1 LTEIQTKREL
11 EQLANEL
18 AILQEIAIDLSSGL
32 ELPEVLNK
40 AVNYAARLTNADGGF
55 VFLYEKN
62 KLTEFHPFNLPSYY
76 PWMPDLHTY
85 IYQRVFSSKQTEII
99 EDYQRDIRAD
109 EKLKKSGLTSMMVVP
124 ILSGADLLGLME
136 LLQFDPGKKFSEQDA
151 RVLEILTRHA
161 AITIENA
168 RYLKNI
174 RAEASFRKVL
184 SDFSADINSSLE
196 LRQVLYKFC
205 ERTVQLFELGG
216 GYISLADREKRR
228 LDAGAAYG
236 LGARDFLKLSVPL
249 TSPLVAARVA
259 HTKKTLVANDF
270 GKKEHLRTFLAPL
283 KPKSAM
289 FVPLLLEGSLL
300 GVAVLMD
307 LEDPEKFDR
316 ELVAKIETLAGP
328 ATTAIRN
335 AQLYE
340 AEAKSKSF
348 ISSIFH
354 NLPAI
359 AVVLSVPDYRILETN
374 ERMKTLVGEKR
385 KLTGRYAWDL
395 WPELSREEIGNWL
408 NGIVDSKE
416 PFESRDREIN
426 LPGRGRTRWDF
437 IVTPNLSPM
446 SEDVETITLLATET
460 TEEFRLRNALEEAMT
475 AEHNRR
481 EELEAVIS
489 GMNAGVSIYD
499 AEGKPVFFN
508 EFTRKMVEDEKIKT
522 RSAEE
527 QHRLYKTRDARTGE
541 ELSGEDIPFARALRE
556 KFSQMEVMIRT
567 GKGNERFLSVS
578 GASLKDKSGGTLGV
592 VLVSHDVTPLRQAQ
606 KKLESSLR
614 TTEILLGASKALT
627 SSLSL
632 KSILDKLAGLVC
644 DVAGCSRVGIA
655 LHEPHTDEFVVVCA
669 KGIPATG
676 IGQRSKVSEWGEG
689 FRRAY
694 EAGRPFVLDCSDA
707 SLNEAAQRIM
717 TVGKLRL
724 LLILPFK
731 SKKGIIGHAYA
742 DEPGRML
749 APSATEIKLLES
761 IAGQAA
767 VAIEKASLYESEI
780 KRAKQLEELQRFVV
794 QISKEKEP
802 GRITRVLCESA
813 RKLLGCRTGIV
824 SLLMDGQWSWPY
836 FSKAK
841 DFPHECTLART
852 EVELP
857 VSGRPYCEMMET
869 KKPLRMVDVFT
880 HPLSKGLP
888 HGHVP
893 LRGLLGVPL
902 LGSHGEFLGQLM
914 LSDKADGGYFTEDDE
929 SLLVTLARQTS
940 IALEKAQA
948 YQREHRVATVLQE
961 SLLTEPSAHP
971 ELEVSLLYRA
981 ATDVGKVGGD
991 FYDFFDLE
999 EDLTAVIVGDI
1010 AGKGIQAAALTAMA
1024 KNFVR
1029 AYAFE
1034 DCKPATVLARTNRA
1048 LCSQVKSPDF
1058 VSLIYGLFDRK
1069 RGTFAYGNAGH
1080 PWPMVLENRS
1090 HKVRLATG
1098 VNLPLGIQLGEKYRE
1113 HVLRL
1118 KAGDR
1123 FVLYTDGVTEIRKRG
1138 KIWGEEG
1145 LQKALFTYSK
1155 LSCSELSSRV
1165 LKEILEF
1172 SGGRLSDDIIILI
1185 LRWIP
1190 RRNM

>member
-1 LTEIQTKREL
+1 MTEIQTKREL

-40 AVNYAARLTNADGGF
+40 TINYAARLTNADGGF
-55 VFLYEKN
+55 IFLYEKN
-62 KLTEFHPFNLPSYY
+62 KLTEFHPFNLPSHY
-76 PWMPDLHTY
+76 PGMPDLRSY
-85 IYQRVFSSKQTEII
+85 LYERVLSRKQTEVI
-99 EDYQRDIRAD
+99 EDYQRDMRAD
-109 EKLKKSGLTSMMVVP
+109 EKLRKSGLRSMMVVP
-124 ILSGADLLGLME
+124 ILSGTDLLGFME

-168 RYLKNI
+168 RYLRNI

-196 LRQVLYKFC
+196 LREVLHKFC
-205 ERTVQLFELGG
+205 LRTVQLFELGG
-216 GYISLADREKRR
+216 AYIWLADREKKR
-228 LDAGAAYG
+228 LDASAAYG
-236 LGARDFLKLSVPL
+236 LGAREFLRLSIPL
-249 TSPLVAARVA
+249 SSPFATARVA
-259 HTKKTLVANDF
+259 NTKKTLVANDF
-270 GKKEHLRTFLAPL
+270 GKKEHTRTFVAPL
-283 KPKSAM
+283 EPKSAM
-289 FVPLLLEGSLL
+289 FVPLLLEESLL

-328 ATTAIRN
+328 AVTAVRN

-340 AEAKSKSF
+340 AEAKSRSF
-348 ISSIFH
+348 MGGVFH
-354 NLPAI
+354 NLPAV
-359 AVVLSVPDYRILETN
+359 AVVLSVPGYRILENN
-374 ERMKTLVGEKR
+374 EQIKRLVGEKR
-385 KLTGRYAWDL
+385 KFVGRPAWDL
-395 WPELSREEIGNWL
+395 WPDVPRDEIGNWL
-408 NGIVDSKE
+408 TQIVGSKE
-416 PFESRDREIN
+416 LLELRDMEID
-426 LPGRGRTRWDF
+426 LHGRGRTRWDF
-437 IVTPNLSPM
+437 VFTPNLNPISG
-446 SEDVETITLLATET
+446 DVETITVLATET

-499 AEGKPVFFN
+499 SKGRPVFFN
-508 EFTRKMVEDEKIKT
+508 EFIRKMMEDDKIKT
-522 RSAEE
+522 RSADE
-527 QHRLYKTRDARTGE
+527 QRRLYKIRDAKTGE
-541 ELSGEDIPFARALRE
+541 ELVGEDIPFARALRE
-556 KFSQMEVMIRT
+556 KFSQTEVMIQT
-567 GKGNERFLSVS
+567 GKGHERVLSVS
-578 GASLKDKSGGTLGV
+578 GSSLTDKSGETLGV

-614 TTEILLGASKALT
+614 TTEILLDASKALT

-644 DVAGCSRVGIA
+644 DVAGCSRVGIV

-669 KGIPATG
+669 KGIPASG
-676 IGQRSKVSEWGEG
+676 IGQRSKVSEWGER
-689 FRRAY
+689 FRQAY
-694 EAGRPFVLDCSDA
+694 EAGKPVVLDCADA
-707 SLNEAAQRIM
+707 SLDEAARRIM
-717 TVGKLRL
+717 RTGKVRS

-731 SKKGIIGHAYA
+731 SKGRIIGHAYA
-742 DEPGRML
+742 DEPGKEL
-749 APSATEIKLLES
+749 APSASEIKLLES

-802 GRITRVLCESA
+802 ERIARLLCESA
-813 RKLLGCRTGIV
+813 RKLLASQLGV
-824 SLLMDGQWSWPY
+824 ASLLVEGKWQWPHFSRARNFPY
-836 FSKAK
+836 DCSLAKSKAA
-841 DFPHECTLART
+841 FSI
-852 EVELP
+852 
-857 VSGRPYCEMMET
+857 SGRPFSEMMET
-869 KKPLRMVDVFT
+869 KKPLRMIDVST

-888 HGHVP
+888 QGHVP

-914 LSDKADGGYFTEDDE
+914 LSDKADGGFFTEDDE

-948 YQREHRVATVLQE
+948 FQREHRVATVLQE

-971 ELEVSLLYRA
+971 ELEVSLLYKA
-981 ATDVGKVGGD
+981 ATDAGKVGGD

-1034 DCKPATVLARTNRA
+1034 DCKPATVLSRTNRA
-1048 LCSQVKSPDF
+1048 LYSQVKSPDF
-1058 VSLIYGLFDRK
+1058 VSLIYGLLDRRK
-1069 RGTFAYGNAGH
+1069 GTFAYGNAGH
-1080 PWPMVLENRS
+1080 PWPMVLENGGQ
-1090 HKVRLATG
+1090 KVHLAPG
-1098 VNLPLGIQLGEKYRE
+1098 VNLPLGIQFGEKYRE

-1118 KAGDR
+1118 RAGDR

-1138 KIWGEEG
+1138 RIWGEDG
-1145 LQKALFTYSK
+1145 LQKALLTYGK
-1155 LSCSELSSRV
+1155 LSCSELSSRIE
-1165 LKEILEF
+1165 KEILEF
-1172 SGGRLSDDIIILI
+1172 SGGRLSDDIILLI

-1190 RRNM
+1190 RKG